1 MFYFIILAIIG
12 FILFKMRQRIIG
24 GIVVSMV
31 FIGVIFFSIF
41 LLDWYVG
48 VDLRDYVNISWYD
61 KTIQNPVKVGE
72 ELAGAA
78 KEEVLNYN
86 QQISDVGGTIDK
98 KLGISQD
105 SKGIWQEESDSEE
118 PGKEDT
124 TISEEESSNETNTG
138 WGIFSKKED
147 SADYTGED
155 WVIGFDEVEEV
166 AKAGGF
172 TRNDKN
178 LLKTVSPHN
187 PGVYEGEGIKVTTTR
202 DTIIISK
209 K

>member
-86 QQISDVGGTIDK
+86 QQISDVGDTIDK

-118 PGKEDT
+118 PGKEGA
-124 TISEEESSNETNTG
+124 TISEEESSNETSTG
-138 WGIFSKKED
+138 WGIFSKKEG

-166 AKAGGF
+166 AKEGGF
-172 TRNDKN
+172 TRTDKN

>member
-118 PGKEDT
+118 PGKEDAT
-124 TISEEESSNETNTG
+124 LTEEESSNETNTG

-147 SADYTGED
+147 SADYNGED

>member
-118 PGKEDT
+118 PGKEGA
-124 TISEEESSNETNTG
+124 TISEEESSNETSTG
-138 WGIFSKKED
+138 WGIFSKKEG

-172 TRNDKN
+172 TRTDKN

>member
-12 FILFKMRQRIIG
+12 FILFKMRQRIVG

-118 PGKEDT
+118 PGKEGA
-124 TISEEESSNETNTG
+124 TISEEESSNETSTG
-138 WGIFSKKED
+138 WGIFSKKEG